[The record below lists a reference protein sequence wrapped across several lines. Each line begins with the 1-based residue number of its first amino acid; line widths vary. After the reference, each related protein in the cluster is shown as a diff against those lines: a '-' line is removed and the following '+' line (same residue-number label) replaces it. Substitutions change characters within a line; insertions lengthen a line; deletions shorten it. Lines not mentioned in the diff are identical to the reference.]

1 MTVFNINRAYGMK
14 NVNALDN
21 SALLKHASSVF
32 SESAH
37 QSTSAR
43 YTQIPTIHIV
53 DALRNEGWMPVSA
66 AETKVRDESKKGYAK
81 HLLRFRH
88 TNDITRTLNVQDKI
102 SEIVLLNSHDGTS
115 SYQLHAGIFRL
126 ACANG
131 MIVADSTLQKQCVR
145 YSGNIIGNVIEGL
158 YSIVEDL
165 PAVNAQIENYKSIT
179 LNTEEQHA
187 LAQAGMA
194 LRWEEGESPVKPEQ
208 VVQINRREDT
218 ANDLWTA
225 FNRIQE
231 NILRGGL
238 RGLKRDALGRVK
250 RVTTREVKSVT
261 ENVRLNKALWVLADE
276 MAKLKA

>member
-1 MTVFNINRAYGMK
+1 M
-14 NVNALDN
+14 
-21 SALLKHASSVF
+21 
-32 SESAH
+32 
-37 QSTSAR
+37 
-43 YTQIPTIHIV
+43 
-53 DALRNEGWMPVSA
+53 
-66 AETKVRDESKKGYAK
+66 
-81 HLLRFRH
+81 
-88 TNDITRTLNVQDKI
+88 
-102 SEIVLLNSHDGTS
+102 
-115 SYQLHAGIFRL
+115 
-126 ACANG
+126 
-131 MIVADSTLQKQCVR
+131 
-145 YSGNIIGNVIEGL
+145 
-158 YSIVEDL
+158 